1 MDDLPEEI
9 VVKILSC
16 LSPYRDF
23 SAARLVCQ
31 KWHRVINTI
40 IKSLKRELQNAV
52 QNGDLAYTKLD
63 FAAARPARLVRGRER
78 ELAISTSRSH
88 RRTNFSGAYE
98 PSPRFSHNACI
109 AGGFLYVFG
118 GCSLSSS
125 SSNST
130 FNDLHQFDLVKKS
143 WQRITVNRGY
153 MPAPRECASM
163 VAYDGKLVIFG
174 GWCSPR
180 STEVT
185 GVPKFFNDAAIVD
198 IGQRSCQEIKVLDRQ
213 VPGTRAG
220 HGACVL
226 KDKMV
231 VFGGAQRILR
241 YDDVWFLDM
250 SSLLWY
256 CPSINGEKPNGRF
269 GHSQFP
275 AGESHVLVIG
285 GCGGSNT
292 LFDDAWLLNT
302 HSWQWT
308 QIKTENKIWQP
319 PDIWCHPLAKI
330 GEIIVTFSDQTVCN
344 TCIGWHGNPLQS
356 SLFDGPVPVPSVTCS
371 QCKENK
377 VKKQNYDSHFQLY
390 VLDISNVI
398 KTATATWTSK
408 PSFVPQSVS
417 RSRSLFTIT
426 GGRAELFIFGGVFNM
441 EKLKINNCP
450 PTGLI
455 MVKAK

>member
-1 MDDLPEEI
+1 MTKDGFCYPAPPHCPALNNNSSNIGRSVNKMDDLPEEI
-9 VVKILSC
+9 VVKILSY

-78 ELAISTSRSH
+78 ELALSTSRSH
-88 RRTNFSGAYE
+88 PRTNFSSSYQ

-153 MPAPRECASM
+153 MPAPRECATM
-163 VAYDGKLVIFG
+163 VAYNGKLVIFG

-198 IGQRSCQEIKVLDRQ
+198 INQRSCQEIKAVDRQ
-213 VPGTRAG
+213 IPGTRAG

-226 KDKMV
+226 KDKMI

-241 YDDVWFLDM
+241 YMFLNQTGNFV
-250 SSLLWY
+250 S
-256 CPSINGEKPNGRF
+256 C
-269 GHSQFP
+269 
-275 AGESHVLVIG
+275 AGKFTCL
-285 GCGGSNT
+285 T
-292 LFDDAWLLNT
+292 AWLCALNRA
-302 HSWQWT
+302 
-308 QIKTENKIWQP
+308 
-319 PDIWCHPLAKI
+319 PLR
-330 GEIIVTFSDQTVCN
+330 C
-344 TCIGWHGNPLQS
+344 
-356 SLFDGPVPVPSVTCS
+356 
-371 QCKENK
+371 
-377 VKKQNYDSHFQLY
+377 LY
-390 VLDISNVI
+390 
-398 KTATATWTSK
+398 
-408 PSFVPQSVS
+408 
-417 RSRSLFTIT
+417 
-426 GGRAELFIFGGVFNM
+426 
-441 EKLKINNCP
+441 C
-450 PTGLI
+450 
-455 MVKAK
+455 